1 MLNLKPIPREDFEL
15 SEEIKKYLN
24 PNYYLIIEKNRDGR
38 SGVSIPIVFDL
49 QKQSMKDAERISR

>member
-1 MLNLKPIPREDFEL
+1 M

-49 QKQSMKDAERISR
+49 QKQTMKDAERISR